1 MRLRRSL
8 AALPLPRAA
17 VLAVDHQHSDLP
29 LRDGCGCRLGPRAL
43 PADPPFRL
51 AGPRRSAAGH
61 PRHPDRLRVDRLPG
75 DRDPG
80 QHGCGGQAPAHC
92 LLMWTGAGRRS
103 CAASTSSTPSGC
115 SSRSSAGPPPKSAI
129 QPPPTGGPGS
139 SSPAMPSSGSPGHSP
154 PTCATPGNGPPR
166 PGGSPRP
173 GSAGGLETSA
183 RPSPAQPVRRNPAS
197 PAPDARQVRR
207 TATPHS
213 AMTWGKP
220 ARRGRTLTAR
230 RQHAG

>member
-103 CAASTSSTPSGC
+103 CAASTSST
-115 SSRSSAGPPPKSAI
+115 RSSWWPAKPGLGRP
-129 QPPPTGGPGS
+129 PGS
-139 SSPAMPSSGSPGHSP
+139 K
-154 PTCATPGNGPPR
+154 NRR
-166 PGGSPRP
+166 PY
-173 GSAGGLETSA
+173 L
-183 RPSPAQPVRRNPAS
+183 V
-197 PAPDARQVRR
+197 
-207 TATPHS
+207 
-213 AMTWGKP
+213 MTWGKP
-220 ARRGRTLTAR
+220 PGVSAPSRPSANRQARLGVLAVTYRCAGIDFVPAR
-230 RQHAG
+230 RQRPVL